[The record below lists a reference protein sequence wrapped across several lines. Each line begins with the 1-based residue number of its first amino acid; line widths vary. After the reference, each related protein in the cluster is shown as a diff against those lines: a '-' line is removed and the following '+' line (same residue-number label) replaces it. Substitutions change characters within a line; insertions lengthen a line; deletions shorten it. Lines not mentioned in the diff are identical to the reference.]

1 MDNTP
6 KAQEAIRSLNPL
18 CTLRYSATHK
28 NPYNLVYSL
37 NPIRAF
43 DLRLVKQIVVAS
55 GTGEGAQNDAY
66 VKLVS
71 VDRKNGIK
79 AKVEIDVQTNDGPK
93 RKSVTVKN
101 ETDLFVASKER
112 ENYRDGYL
120 ITEINGEPGN
130 EFVQFNSGKTLAL
143 GQELGGVRDD
153 KVANYRSYDEQGQ
166 PVKGKF
172 AQFFE
177 EAFAEFSAQPKYK
190 GLLPYPV
197 EKLHNGYFAADKKG
211 VF

>member
-1 MDNTP
+1 M
-6 KAQEAIRSLNPL
+6 
-18 CTLRYSATHK
+18 
-28 NPYNLVYSL
+28 
-37 NPIRAF
+37 
-43 DLRLVKQIVVAS
+43 KQIVVAS
-55 GTGEGAQNDAY
+55 VTGEGAQNDAY

-153 KVANYRSYDEQGQ
+153 LWKAQIKNTVRRHLDKEIALKGRGIKVLSLFFVDKVANYRSYDEQGQ

-177 EAFAEFSAQPKYK
+177 EAFAEFSAHISLRTKKACSRIP
-190 GLLPYPV
+190 
-197 EKLHNGYFAADKKG
+197 AATRKRMMT
-211 VF
+211 FTI

>member
-1 MDNTP
+1 M
-6 KAQEAIRSLNPL
+6 
-18 CTLRYSATHK
+18 
-28 NPYNLVYSL
+28 
-37 NPIRAF
+37 
-43 DLRLVKQIVVAS
+43 
-55 GTGEGAQNDAY
+55 TGQ
-66 VKLVS
+66 
-71 VDRKNGIK
+71 
-79 AKVEIDVQTNDGPK
+79 K
-93 RKSVTVKN
+93 RKAVTVKN

-130 EFVQFNSGKTLAL
+130 EYVQFNSGKTLAL

-153 KVANYRSYDEQGQ
+153 LWKAQIKNTVRRHLDKEIALKGRGIKVLSLFFIDRVANYRSYDEQGQ

-172 AQFFE
+172 AHFFE
-177 EAFAEFSAQPKYK
+177 EAFAELSAQPKYK

-211 VF
+211 VFKDTNGEHASG